1 MKKPKEVYVILHNIR
16 SLYNVGSVFRT
27 ADGVGVSKIFLTGY
41 TPSPV
46 DEMGRPRREIEKTAL
61 GAERVVSWERV
72 PRASWLISHL
82 KKENIQVVALELT
95 DNAINYRDYKPNGP
109 TALLLGNEV
118 RGLSS
123 ALLKKCDA
131 VIYIPMRGKK
141 ESLNVSVAFGVAAY
155 QLRAYPETTF

>member
-1 MKKPKEVYVILHNIR
+1 METILILHNIR
-16 SLYNVGSVFRT
+16 SLHNVGSVFRT

-61 GAERVVSWERV
+61 GAERIVSWERAGRV
-72 PRASWLISHL
+72 AELMGRLQ
-82 KKENIQVVALELT
+82 KENVQVVALELVR
-95 DNAINYRDYKPNGP
+95 NAVDYRDYKPKGP

-118 RGLSS
+118 RGLSP

-141 ESLNVSVAFGVAAY
+141 YSLNVSVAFGFAAY
-155 QLRAYPETTF
+155 WLTDTIGKR

>member
-16 SLYNVGSVFRT
+16 SLHNVGSVFRT

-82 KKENIQVVALELT
+82 KKENIQVVALELV
-95 DNAINYRDYKPNGP
+95 DNAINYRDYKPKGP

-118 RGLSS
+118 RGLSP

-131 VIYIPMRGKK
+131 VVYIPM
-141 ESLNVSVAFGVAAY
+141 
-155 QLRAYPETTF
+155 

>member
-1 MKKPKEVYVILHNIR
+1 MILHNIR
-16 SLYNVGSVFRT
+16 SLHNVGSVFRT
-27 ADGVGVSKIFLTGY
+27 ADGAGVSKIFLTGY